1 MFFQSDEFINIL
13 IIVMFFG
20 SILLAWFLLCLFKYK
35 KWHDRKLNCT
45 KKLVAHVVEIREK
58 KTARSGIITKPIFQ
72 VCDGGKVY
80 HIESAYYSNLIV
92 FHMGQNVE
100 LWVNPKDYSQFLYA
114 DDQYN
119 RGKVA
124 DILCCLIPLIFL
136 IIIMVVWMAGK

>member
-1 MFFQSDEFINIL
+1 MIFQSGEFINIL

-45 KKLVAHVVEIREK
+45 KKLVAHVVEIRGR

-80 HIESAYYSNLIV
+80 HIESAYYSNLVV

-100 LWVNPKDYSQFLYA
+100 ILVNPEDYSQFLYA

-136 IIIMVVWMAGK
+136 IVIIVVCMTV